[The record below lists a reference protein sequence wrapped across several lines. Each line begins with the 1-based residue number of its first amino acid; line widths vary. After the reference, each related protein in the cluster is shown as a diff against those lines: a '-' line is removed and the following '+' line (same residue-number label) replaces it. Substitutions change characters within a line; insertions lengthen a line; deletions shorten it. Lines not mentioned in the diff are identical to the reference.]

1 MARLFRMPEVAAGTT
16 EAVLATWSVAENSP
30 ITATQPIATVETD
43 KAAVDIDADAD
54 ATVLKVLVDEGATV
68 PVGAPIALLAEPG
81 EVVHD
86 LDALLRRLGASPAPA
101 PPGRPEPAAP
111 PAAAVPSSPARP
123 DAPAT
128 RIFASPLARKI
139 AAKAGL
145 DIGEITASGP
155 GGRIIRRDVDAAIA
169 RRGAPPAGDIAAGP
183 ATPAPT
189 VAAGPAAPLPT
200 APLPTAPLPT
210 APDEGRIL
218 PPSRMRRAIAARL
231 THSKQSVPHFYLRGV
246 CRVGK
251 LLALRQELNAS
262 GPVRISVND
271 LVIKATAR
279 AHIAV
284 PELNV
289 CWEDGGIRSFDTV
302 DIATAVATST
312 GLLTPVLRSV
322 DSLSISALSRQAQDL
337 AKRAKEGMLRPA
349 ELEGGTLTVTNLGM
363 FGTEEFTAIINPP
376 QAAILAVGAA
386 RDEAIVDDGR
396 LGVGKVMR
404 VTLSVDHRPVDG
416 VNAAHW
422 MRALVSLIEDPLQI
436 LA

>member
-169 RRGAPPAGDIAAGP
+169 RRGTPPATDIAAAP
-183 ATPAPT
+183 ATPAPA

-200 APLPTAPLPT
+200 AP
-210 APDEGRIL
+210 DEGRTL

-251 LLALRQELNAS
+251 LLALRQELNAT

-337 AKRAKEGMLRPA
+337 AKRAKEGALRPA

>member
-1 MARLFRMPEVAAGTT
+1 MARLFRMPEVAAGTL

-43 KAAVDIDADAD
+43 KAAVDIEADAD

-68 PVGAPIALLAEPG
+68 PVGAPIAVLAEPG

-86 LDALLRRLGASPAPA
+86 LAALLRQLGASPAPA
-101 PPGRPEPAAP
+101 PAPAPTPPGWPEPAAP

-169 RRGAPPAGDIAAGP
+169 RRGAPPARDIAAAP

-200 APLPTAPLPT
+200 AP
-210 APDEGRIL
+210 DEGRTL

>member
-1 MARLFRMPEVAAGTT
+1 
-16 EAVLATWSVAENSP
+16 
-30 ITATQPIATVETD
+30 
-43 KAAVDIDADAD
+43 
-54 ATVLKVLVDEGATV
+54 
-68 PVGAPIALLAEPG
+68 
-81 EVVHD
+81 
-86 LDALLRRLGASPAPA
+86 
-101 PPGRPEPAAP
+101 
-111 PAAAVPSSPARP
+111 
-123 DAPAT
+123 
-128 RIFASPLARKI
+128 
-139 AAKAGL
+139 
-145 DIGEITASGP
+145 
-155 GGRIIRRDVDAAIA
+155 
-169 RRGAPPAGDIAAGP
+169 
-183 ATPAPT
+183 
-189 VAAGPAAPLPT
+189 
-200 APLPTAPLPT
+200 
-210 APDEGRIL
+210 
-218 PPSRMRRAIAARL
+218 MRRAIAARL
-231 THSKQSVPHFYLRGV
+231 THSKQTVPHFYLRGV

-251 LLALRQELNAS
+251 LLALRQELNAT

-289 CWEDGGIRSFDTV
+289 SWEDGGIRSFDTV

>member
-1 MARLFRMPEVAAGTT
+1 MARLFRMPEVAAGTL

-43 KAAVDIDADAD
+43 KAAVDIEADAD

-101 PPGRPEPAAP
+101 PPGKPEPAAP

-169 RRGAPPAGDIAAGP
+169 NRGTPPATDIAATS

-189 VAAGPAAPLPT
+189 TMPATSTPTIAAAPAAPPRI
-200 APLPTAPLPT
+200 
-210 APDEGRIL
+210 APDGARTI

-251 LLALRQELNAS
+251 LLALRQELNTT

-271 LVIKATAR
+271 LVIKAAAR

-289 CWEDGGIRSFDTV
+289 CWEDDGIRSFDTV
-302 DIATAVATST
+302 DVATAVATST

-322 DSLSISALSRQAQDL
+322 DSLSISALARQAQDL
-337 AKRAKEGMLRPA
+337 AMRAKEGKLRPA
-349 ELEGGTLTVTNLGM
+349 EVDGGTLTVTNLGM

-386 RDEAIVDDGR
+386 RDEAVVDDGR
-396 LGVGKVMR
+396 LEVGKVMR
-404 VTLSVDHRPVDG
+404 MTLSVDHRPVDG
-416 VNAAHW
+416 VTAAHW
-422 MRALVSLIEDPLQI
+422 MRAFVSLIEDPLQI

>member
-1 MARLFRMPEVAAGTT
+1 MARLFRMPEVAAGTL

-43 KAAVDIDADAD
+43 KAAMDIEADAD

-68 PVGAPIALLAEPG
+68 PVGAPIAVLAEPG

-123 DAPAT
+123 NAPAT

-169 RRGAPPAGDIAAGP
+169 RHGAPPATDIAAAP

-200 APLPTAPLPT
+200 AP
-210 APDEGRIL
+210 DEGRTL
-218 PPSRMRRAIAARL
+218 QPSRMRRAIAARL

-271 LVIKATAR
+271 LVIKASAR

>member
-1 MARLFRMPEVAAGTT
+1 MARLFRMPEVAAGTL

-43 KAAVDIDADAD
+43 KAAVDIEADAD

-68 PVGAPIALLAEPG
+68 PVGAPIAVLAEPG

-86 LDALLRRLGASPAPA
+86 LAALLRRLGASPAPA
-101 PPGRPEPAAP
+101 PPGRPEPVAP
-111 PAAAVPSSPARP
+111 PAAAVPNSPARP

-169 RRGAPPAGDIAAGP
+169 RRGAPPARDIAAAP

-189 VAAGPAAPLPT
+189 VAAGPA
-200 APLPTAPLPT
+200 APLPT

-322 DSLSISALSRQAQDL
+322 ESLSISALSRQAQDL

>member
-43 KAAVDIDADAD
+43 KAAVDIEAGAD

-68 PVGAPIALLAEPG
+68 PVGAPIAVLAEPG

-86 LDALLRRLGASPAPA
+86 LAALLRQLGASPAPAPA

-169 RRGAPPAGDIAAGP
+169 RRGAPPARDIAAAP

-200 APLPTAPLPT
+200 AP
-210 APDEGRIL
+210 DEGRTL